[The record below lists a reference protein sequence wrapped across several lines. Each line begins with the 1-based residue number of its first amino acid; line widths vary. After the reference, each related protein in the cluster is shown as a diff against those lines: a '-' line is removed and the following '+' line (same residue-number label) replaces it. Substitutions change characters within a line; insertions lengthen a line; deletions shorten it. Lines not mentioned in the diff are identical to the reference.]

1 MTAAALDDSGRES
14 WPISMVDILSDDL
27 AQSEADEPH
36 AGQVG
41 RSIICFSKKG
51 SRWQIPAVRL
61 RRGVYHPRGAYP
73 SRNPGTRYLCASDK
87 QLEANRQNA
96 LQSTGRKT
104 AEGLEPVNNNATRDR
119 LRWVPSR
126 GSWSAPGSLASPAWR
141 VRRRHRGDGQ
151 RRLWDVRRYLN
162 IFAGSF

>member
-1 MTAAALDDSGRES
+1 MISRE
-14 WPISMVDILSDDL
+14 
-27 AQSEADEPH
+27 SEADEPH

-41 RSIICFSKKG
+41 RSIIYFSKKG
-51 SRWQIPAVRL
+51 SRSQIPAVRL

-119 LRWVPSR
+119 LRSVQTVVPR
-126 GSWSAPGSLASPAWR
+126 VHPEVLHRLPHALAVGIVAM
-141 VRRRHRGDGQ
+141 VNAALGH
-151 RRLWDVRRYLN
+151 
-162 IFAGSF
+162 